1 MAFSLHSV
9 NICVTF
15 DEPIFKIAMPKATV
29 AAIITPENE
38 APDCI
43 LLTKRS
49 VSPFQGYW
57 CLPGGHIDDYETAE
71 DAVVR
76 EVKEETALLFTT
88 PTFLAFFDELFPE
101 YNFHAVALAF
111 YGPGK
116 GAPDLMPDE
125 VEEIA
130 WFTLDEAL
138 AMPLAFNH
146 LHILQ
151 RYAEHLAL

>member
-1 MAFSLHSV
+1 
-9 NICVTF
+9 
-15 DEPIFKIAMPKATV
+15 MPKATV
-29 AAIITPENE
+29 AAIITPEDGN
-38 APDCI
+38 PDRI

-49 VSPFQGYW
+49 VRPFEGHW

-76 EVKEETALLFTT
+76 EVMEETALRFTT
-88 PTFLAFFDELFPE
+88 PTFLAFFNEIFPE

-111 YGPGK
+111 HGTGT
-116 GAPDLMPDE
+116 GAYQLMPEE

-130 WFTLDEAL
+130 WFTLHEAL

-146 LHILQ
+146 LQILQ